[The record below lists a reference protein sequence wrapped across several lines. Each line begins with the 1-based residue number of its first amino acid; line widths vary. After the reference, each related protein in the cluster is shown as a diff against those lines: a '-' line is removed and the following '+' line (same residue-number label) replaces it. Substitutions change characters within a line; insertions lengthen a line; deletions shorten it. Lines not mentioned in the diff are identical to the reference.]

1 MLGRCNN
8 HYFVLM
14 NPSMFVPLRII
25 VKKFLQ
31 LSMWRSVREAIEAP
45 LFGEFLCRIH
55 EAQRANGVRA
65 PRWDVVSSAR
75 NARRDQQTGV

>member
-31 LSMWRSVREAIEAP
+31 LSMWRSVRETIEAP
-45 LFGEFLCRIH
+45 LFGEFLCRAH
-55 EAQRANGVRA
+55 KATPGHASKRATYAHA
-65 PRWDVVSSAR
+65 PDAERGR
-75 NARRDQQTGV
+75 IRHR